1 MATATATKEN
11 VSGLFDQAVS
21 TFGDAMKAGVKIQEE
36 VGKWWSDA
44 LQQAGPVTD
53 WQKQSRA
60 LVSEAIPAAQKNAE
74 DWLKLVEQNYKRSM
88 ALLKKAFDTNADP
101 AEIRVKTQQLWE
113 ESMELIRDNAQAMAD
128 ANKKML
134 ELWAGML
141 KKNVEAVKNVEVG
154 KKN

>member
-1 MATATATKEN
+1 MAAATVTKE
-11 VSGLFDQAVS
+11 VSSLFDQAVS
-21 TFGDAMKAGVKIQEE
+21 TFGDALKAGVKIQEE

-44 LQQAGPVTD
+44 LEHAGPVNE
-53 WQKQSRA
+53 WQKKSRA

-74 DWLKLVEQNYKRSM
+74 EWLKLVEQNYKRSM
-88 ALLKKAFDTNADP
+88 TLLKKAFETNADP
-101 AEIRVKTQQLWE
+101 AEIRAKTQQLWE

-128 ANKKML
+128 ANKKVL

-141 KKNVEAVKNVEVG
+141 KKNCEAM